1 LQLKPPPQA
10 ETIDE
15 TFPPIQTVTVKEEL
29 VAKKEV
35 KPEINL
41 SSDSIDE
48 DVVP

>member
-1 LQLKPPPQA
+1 MQLKPPSVA

-29 VAKKEV
+29 VAKKEA
-35 KPEINL
+35 KKESFI